1 MYRHPWVQEQARRR
15 RLAVEAARQRAAI
28 ERPIQIISD
37 PPEPISDVPVT
48 GLGHLATLPNE
59 IIMIVFDNC
68 SLRSLLRLERVNKA
82 AKTFVSLLHD
92 IVFVRETAKGIIQR
106 AVPQFRT
113 IMFTILKITTYHG
126 LRQLLATYTC
136 ETCGKPGSFR
146 MVKVKVL
153 CDECNTPRKL
163 KDR

>member
-1 MYRHPWVQEQARRR
+1 MYRHPWVQEQARLRR
-15 RLAVEAARQRAAI
+15 QAVEAARQRAAV
-28 ERPIQIISD
+28 ERPLRMVSG
-37 PPEPISDVPVT
+37 PSVPVSDVPVT
-48 GLGHLATLPNE
+48 GLGRLATLPNE

-82 AKTFVSLLHD
+82 AKKFVSLLHD
-92 IVFVRETAKGIIQR
+92 IVFVRETARGIIQR
-106 AVPQFRT
+106 AAPQFRN

-136 ETCGKPGSFR
+136 ETCGQPGSFR

-153 CDECNTPRKL
+153 CDECNTPKRL

>member
-1 MYRHPWVQEQARRR
+1 MYRHQWVQEQARRR

-28 ERPIQIISD
+28 ERPLQIIPSQ
-37 PPEPISDVPVT
+37 PEPISDDPIT
-48 GLGHLATLPNE
+48 GLGRLAILPNE

-82 AKTFVSLLHD
+82 AKKFVSLLHD
-92 IVFVRETAKGIIQR
+92 IVFVRETAQGIIQR

-153 CDECNTPRKL
+153 CDECNTSRKL